1 MKRLLSLAL
10 SLVLVLGLFAGLA
23 GSASADGEIGQIF
36 NRYLTGDKIE
46 EFFDGESLKHGYVG
60 RRSSRSSRTTRAYS
74 SRTSCFRSC
83 VSAIRT
89 SISTVR
95 IC

>member
-1 MKRLLSLAL
+1 MMKRLLSLAL
-10 SLVLVLGLFAGLA
+10 SLVMVLGLFAGLA

-60 RRSSRSSRTTRAYS
+60 KTNDAYVQYDIYHVDQ
-74 SRTSCFRSC
+74 RNAT
-83 VSAIRT
+83 AL
-89 SISTVR
+89 
-95 IC
+95 